1 MLSCLIYAR
10 RSNFNCSYFHLIF
23 LTYMFKLRA
32 CFYFSG
38 NFHRRGERITFND
51 KICSN
56 GFNNAI
62 CWRIYLSRAENLF
75 QLISSPAA
83 SSCPDSKLEEYS
95 GTPFHASSSRKVS
108 VVPAIQAARGDSEE
122 VPTKSKSFSFSLPL
136 SSFRQVKKEVWN
148 ERRIYTE
155 GEERIEEGIRGAPCN
170 PAATSN

>member
-1 MLSCLIYAR
+1 
-10 RSNFNCSYFHLIF
+10 
-23 LTYMFKLRA
+23 MFKLRA

-95 GTPFHASSSRKVS
+95 GTPFRASSSRKVS

-136 SSFRQVKKEVWN
+136 SSFRQAKKEVWN

>member
-1 MLSCLIYAR
+1 
-10 RSNFNCSYFHLIF
+10 
-23 LTYMFKLRA
+23 MFKLRA
-32 CFYFSG
+32 CFHSSG

-51 KICSN
+51 ISRLRSTRCKICSN

-83 SSCPDSKLEEYS
+83 SSCPNSKLEEYS
-95 GTPFHASSSRKVS
+95 GTPFRASSSRKVS